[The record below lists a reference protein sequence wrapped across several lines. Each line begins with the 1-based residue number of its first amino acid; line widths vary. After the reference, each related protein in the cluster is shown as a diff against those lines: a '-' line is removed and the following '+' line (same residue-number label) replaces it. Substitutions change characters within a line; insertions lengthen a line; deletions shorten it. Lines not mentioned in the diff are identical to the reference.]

1 MFFELNGRY
10 LVWASNFNSNLMSRI
25 TPSVVKNDLR
35 AYYFL
40 TFRNF
45 FPVVNLGRFGLHW
58 PKVGMIPGGIKPVGI
73 ISVDG
78 KSVGMISVG
87 VKLTYIVPT
96 GILPPG
102 FDPTGSIPT
111 GIIPAFHRMLI
122 RKRRHMKICDILF
135 EVPGIITQS
144 KLFGIT

>member
-1 MFFELNGRY
+1 
-10 LVWASNFNSNLMSRI
+10 
-25 TPSVVKNDLR
+25 
-35 AYYFL
+35 
-40 TFRNF
+40 
-45 FPVVNLGRFGLHW
+45 
-58 PKVGMIPGGIKPVGI
+58 MIPGGIKPVGI

-96 GILPPG
+96 GIIPPG

-122 RKRRHMKICDILF
+122 RKRHMKMYIFLKSS
-135 EVPGIITQS
+135 GIITKS
-144 KLFGIT
+144 KYIRITKNFVDKFLVLFSI

>member
-1 MFFELNGRY
+1 
-10 LVWASNFNSNLMSRI
+10 
-25 TPSVVKNDLR
+25 
-35 AYYFL
+35 
-40 TFRNF
+40 
-45 FPVVNLGRFGLHW
+45 
-58 PKVGMIPGGIKPVGI
+58 MIPGSIKPVGI

-78 KSVGMISVG
+78 KSVGMISVS

-122 RKRRHMKICDILF
+122 RKRHMKICDILF
-135 EVPGIITQS
+135 EVPGVITQS